1 MTVVLR
7 YQKVKNYIL
16 EHIDREEWSPGD
28 RIPSE
33 AQLVKLVGA
42 SRMTVNRAVRE
53 LAETGLLERV
63 PGAGTFVA
71 VRRQA
76 AELLEIKNIADQI
89 RDQNQDY
96 SVWVHYAAE
105 EAAGEDVAALIRIE
119 PGAPIYHTIMVHLA
133 DGKPAQVE
141 DRFVNPAADPDY
153 LSVDFSEITPHQ
165 HLMMAAPL
173 SEVEHVIEAIMPD
186 DEIRKLLG
194 VEENRPCLQIRRRT
208 WTNDIVASVAR
219 LTHPGDTYRIGTR
232 FSYRPSGRGR
242 QSFVSKL

>member
-1 MTVVLR
+1 MTAVLR

-53 LAETGLLERV
+53 LADTGLLERI

-71 VRRQA
+71 VRRAA

-89 RDQNQDY
+89 RENGQKY
-96 SVWVHYAAE
+96 SVKVHYAGE
-105 EAAGEDVAALIRIE
+105 ETAPDDIAALVQIA
-119 PGAPIYHTIMVHLA
+119 PGAPVYHTIMVHLA
-133 DGKPAQVE
+133 DGHPVQVE
-141 DRFVNPAADPDY
+141 DRYVNPQADPDY
-153 LSVDFSEITPHQ
+153 LTVDFSKTTPHQ
-165 HLMMAAPL
+165 HLMIAAPL

-194 VEENRPCLQIRRRT
+194 VEKNRPCLQIRRRT
-208 WTNDIVASVAR
+208 WTNDLVASIAR

-232 FSYRPSGRGR
+232 FSYRPKGRGR
-242 QSFVSKL
+242 QSFVA

>member
-16 EHIDREEWSPGD
+16 DHIDNEEWNPGD

-33 AQLVKLVGA
+33 AQLIKLVGA

-53 LAETGLLERV
+53 LADTGLLERI

-71 VRRQA
+71 VRRAA

-89 RDQNQDY
+89 REHNQKY
-96 SVWVHYAAE
+96 SAIVHHAAE
-105 EAAGEDVAALIRIE
+105 EPASDDVAKLFNLE
-119 PGAPIYHTIMVHLA
+119 PGAPVFHTIIVHWA
-133 DGKPAQVE
+133 DDHPAQVE
-141 DRFVNPAADPDY
+141 DRFVNPEVDPDY
-153 LSVDFSEITPHQ
+153 LSIDFTSITPHQ
-165 HLMMAAPL
+165 HLMIAAPL
-173 SEVEHVIEAIMPD
+173 SEVEHIIEAIMPD
-186 DEIRKLLG
+186 EEIRTLLG
-194 VEENRPCLQIRRRT
+194 MEENRPCLQMRRRT
-208 WTNDIVASVAR
+208 WTGKLVASVAR

-242 QSFVSKL
+242 QSFVTR